1 MASKKG
7 KGIYIPGFG
16 MAYDE
21 FNLFSPE
28 ELKKMEEELRQKV
41 KDDPEYFV
49 KKKKTT
55 KKKPTVRKA
64 AKGGMMKK
72 YAKGGN
78 IDDLS
83 PDELMRLFMDLYR
96 KGGGKKPTLAKKNKG
111 GMATKKKKGYAKG
124 GAMKKKGYAMGG
136 SMSSMRKN
144 PTTGMMDYR
153 KGGMFKKTNMIKRPR
168 GK

>member
-1 MASKKG
+1 MAKSKKTTG
-7 KGIYIPGFG
+7 VFVPGFG
-16 MAYDE
+16 MSYDE

-55 KKKPTVRKA
+55 KKKPKVRKA

-72 YAKGGN
+72 KGYAKGGA
-78 IDDLS
+78 
-83 PDELMRLFMDLYR
+83 M
-96 KGGGKKPTLAKKNKG
+96 
-111 GMATKKKKGYAKG
+111 KKKGYAKG

-136 SMSSMRKN
+136 MMPTQERKIN
-144 PTTGMMDYR
+144 PTTGMAMKKGGMAKSRTGHMDFR
-153 KGGMFKKTNMIKRPR
+153 KGGLFYGGGMARKK
-168 GK
+168 